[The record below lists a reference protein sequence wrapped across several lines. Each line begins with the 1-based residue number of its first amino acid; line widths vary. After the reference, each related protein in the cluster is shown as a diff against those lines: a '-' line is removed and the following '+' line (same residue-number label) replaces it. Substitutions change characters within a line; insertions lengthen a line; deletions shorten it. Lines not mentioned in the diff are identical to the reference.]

1 MHVKML
7 DFVLLIVVLYCM
19 EREGFKQHKSKG
31 RNRPISRFI
40 EISLFMRGTLAN
52 ESGAILMV
60 TDSITSAGKE
70 DSKNK

>member
-1 MHVKML
+1 
-7 DFVLLIVVLYCM
+7 M